1 MKKNINS
8 YLAFYLSI
16 LFLFSLFFL
25 FIKHEVGNDSTISE
39 WIINYSGG
47 FTRRGIIGQI
57 CIYFANL
64 FSIDLRNIIFG
75 FQTIILGVYF
85 LLIYFFLRNIK
96 VDRILFLSIFT
107 PIFILYPIA
116 EIEVLARKEIFIFI
130 ILLIYL
136 FIPINKI
143 SLQNIYKI
151 IMLPLSALIWEPV
164 VFFLLFWISLDIIN
178 NKYQKIN
185 LENLTKLLPYLPVVS
200 VVFYIIFNPMT
211 LGQHDQMVEFLADNF
226 NEKCYMS
233 CDLLKSKSTIFQ
245 QFQVNFSKYS
255 FEVFLRYFLIII
267 IGFGPLFILLFY
279 SKLKEKN
286 LIFFKY
292 FNNLL
297 IPFLFILSPV
307 LVLFA
312 MGYDWG
318 RWVNI
323 SYVFS
328 IISYVYLYKKRKIF
342 ISENKIQNN
351 KLNKVSKK
359 IFILFFVIYCFGWNP
374 KTVMTGD
381 IATNTGYKIIYNTSK
396 KIFGFDGIRLFQDN
410 PLIKFHK
417 NYIE

>member
-8 YLAFYLSI
+8 YLAFYLFV
-16 LFLFSLFFL
+16 LFLFGLFFL
-25 FIKHEVGNDSTISE
+25 FIKHSVGNDSTISE
-39 WIINYSGG
+39 WLINYKGG
-47 FTRRGIIGQI
+47 FTKRGIIGEI
-57 CIYFANL
+57 CIWFANL
-64 FSIDLRNIIFG
+64 LSANLRDIIFG
-75 FQTIILGVYF
+75 FQTVILCLYF
-85 LLIYFFLRNIK
+85 LLIYFFLKNIK
-96 VDRILFLSIFT
+96 VDRILLLSIFT

-116 EIEVLARKEIFIFI
+116 EIEVLARKEVFIFI

-143 SLQNIYKI
+143 GLQNIYKI
-151 IMLPLSALIWEPV
+151 IVLPLSVLIWEPV
-164 VFFLLFWISLDIIN
+164 VFFLLFCISLDIIN

-185 LENLTKLLPYLPVVS
+185 LENLTKLLPYLPAVS
-200 VVFYIIFNPMT
+200 VAFYIIFNPMT
-211 LGQHDQMVEFLADNF
+211 LGQHDQMVEFLANNF

-245 QFQVNFSKYS
+245 QFQANFSKYS

-267 IGFGPLFILLFY
+267 VGFGPLFILLFY
-279 SKLKEKN
+279 SKLKDKN
-286 LIFFKY
+286 LIFFKN

-297 IPFLFILSPV
+297 IPFLLILSPV

-342 ISENKIQNN
+342 TSENKIQNN

-359 IFILFFVIYCFGWNP
+359 IFFLFFVIYCFGWNP
-374 KTVMTGD
+374 KAVITGD
-381 IATNTGYKIIYNTSK
+381 VASFPGYRIPYKVFKILN
-396 KIFGFDGIRLFQDN
+396 QQ
-410 PLIKFHK
+410 
-417 NYIE
+417 

>member
-8 YLAFYLSI
+8 YLAFYLFV
-16 LFLFSLFFL
+16 LFLFGLFFL
-25 FIKHEVGNDSTISE
+25 FIKHSVGNDSTISE
-39 WIINYSGG
+39 WLINYKGG
-47 FTRRGIIGQI
+47 FTKRGIIGEI
-57 CIYFANL
+57 CIWFANL
-64 FSIDLRNIIFG
+64 FSANLRDIIFG
-75 FQTIILGVYF
+75 FQTVILGVYF
-85 LLIYFFLRNIK
+85 ILIYFFLRNIK
-96 VDRILFLSIFT
+96 VDRILLLSIFT

-116 EIEVLARKEIFIFI
+116 EIEVLARKEVFIFI

-143 SLQNIYKI
+143 GLQNIYKI
-151 IMLPLSALIWEPV
+151 IVLPLSVLIWEPV

-185 LENLTKLLPYLPVVS
+185 LENLTKLLPYLPAVS
-200 VVFYIIFNPMT
+200 VAFYIIFNPMT
-211 LGQHDQMVEFLADNF
+211 LEQHDQMAEFLANNF
-226 NEKCYMS
+226 NETCYMS
-233 CDLLKSKSTIFQ
+233 CGLLKSKSTIFQ

-267 IGFGPLFILLFY
+267 VGFGPLFILLFY
-279 SKLKEKN
+279 SKLKDKN
-286 LIFFKY
+286 LIFFKN

-359 IFILFFVIYCFGWNP
+359 IFVLFVVIYCFSWNP
-374 KTVMTGD
+374 KTVISGD
-381 IATNTGYKIIYNTSK
+381 VASFPGYRIPYKVFKLLN
-396 KIFGFDGIRLFQDN
+396 QQ
-410 PLIKFHK
+410 
-417 NYIE
+417 